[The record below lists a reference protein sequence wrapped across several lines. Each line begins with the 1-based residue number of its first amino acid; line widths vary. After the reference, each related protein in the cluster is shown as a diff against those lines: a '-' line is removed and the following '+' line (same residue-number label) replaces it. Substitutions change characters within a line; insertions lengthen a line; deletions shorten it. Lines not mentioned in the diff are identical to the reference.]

1 MICGLEDD
9 RLMGILTVEPFWL
22 APDQV
27 TRLTHREVWEWYF
40 FGLVERDK
48 KSKQQKQEN
57 ETGHMAAVVS
67 RIAGVDPSVI
77 LEAIK
82 SGEQGD

>member
-27 TRLTHREVWEWYF
+27 TRLTHREVWE
-40 FGLVERDK
+40 
-48 KSKQQKQEN
+48 
-57 ETGHMAAVVS
+57 
-67 RIAGVDPSVI
+67 
-77 LEAIK
+77 
-82 SGEQGD
+82 